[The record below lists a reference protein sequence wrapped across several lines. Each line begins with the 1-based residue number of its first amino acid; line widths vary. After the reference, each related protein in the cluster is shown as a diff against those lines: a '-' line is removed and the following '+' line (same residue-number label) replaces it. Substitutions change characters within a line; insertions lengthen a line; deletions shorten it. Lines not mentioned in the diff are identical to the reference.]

1 MDIEL
6 IRKICNQLQG
16 VTEDI
21 KWGNDLVFSVGN
33 KMFCVAGLE
42 ATPSVSFKVN
52 EESFDE
58 LCSRTGFRPAP
69 YLARHHWVNVQE
81 QAKISAAEWKV
92 FIVQS
97 YDMVK
102 SKLPAKIRKQVE
114 GNEL

>member
-1 MDIEL
+1 MNIEDIQA
-6 IRKICNQLQG
+6 ICRKLPG

-69 YLARHHWVNVQE
+69 YLARHHLVNGQE
-81 QAKISAAEWKV
+81 KAKISAAEWKV

-97 YDMVK
+97 HDMVK
-102 SKLPAKIRKQVE
+102 SK
-114 GNEL
+114 